1 MKPTRLPRLLFLLLP
16 VACSDASVEP
26 LSPAASPPTSSQL
39 YVTEPGFQIDLWAGD
54 EVRAADMLP
63 LRRALNASVER
74 WEGILAPSDPWDVH
88 SGNIFCMIDE
98 ERYRWI
104 PGGLIDDLAIIV
116 VVEEVDGVGGTVA
129 SAGPCV
135 TRYRGFLPPWITPPM
150 DFMPVLGIMI
160 FDGADVRASTST
172 DLEDTVT
179 HELAHVLGLG
189 TAGWTT
195 MRLLHEPATP
205 FSATYQDTY
214 FSGAN
219 AIQAFMAAGGNLYPW
234 NIVPVENS
242 GILGST
248 NGHWRESV
256 MHGEM
261 MTPYKSPGRDPI
273 SAITLGSLVDLGY
286 SVDWSRAD
294 RYVLPDRA
302 PDMDLGDREVHQD
315 ILEIP
320 LMTVDRVGIV
330 RTSPGPVR

>member
-1 MKPTRLPRLLFLLLP
+1 MKPTKPLLHLLLLP
-16 VACSDASVEP
+16 LLLSCSDAPAEP
-26 LSPAASPPTSSQL
+26 PPPASSPTSAQFSA
-39 YVTEPGFQIDLWAGD
+39 TEDGFQIDLWLGD
-54 EVRAADMLP
+54 DVQAAPMLP
-63 LRRALNASVER
+63 LRRALIAGAEK

-104 PGGLIDDLAIIV
+104 PGGLIDDLAVIV
-116 VVEEVDGVGGTVA
+116 VAEDVDGAGGVIA

-135 TRYRGFLPPWITPPM
+135 TRYRGFLPPWTTLPM

-160 FDGADVRASTST
+160 FDRADVLVSTAGE
-172 DLEDTVT
+172 LEDTVI
-179 HELAHVLGLG
+179 HELGHVLGLG
-189 TAGWTT
+189 SAGWAT
-195 MRLLHEPATP
+195 MRLLHEPATR

-219 AIQAFMAAGGNLYPW
+219 AIRAFLAAGGDTYPW

-242 GILGST
+242 GISGST

-256 MHGEM
+256 MQREM
-261 MTPYKSPGRDPI
+261 MTPYSSPGRDPI

-286 SVDWSRAD
+286 SVDWSKAD
-294 RYVLPDRA
+294 RYVLPTGS
-302 PDMDLGDREVHQD
+302 PDMDMGEREPHHD

-320 LMTVDRVGIV
+320 LMTVDRAGTVQ
-330 RTSPGPVR
+330 TLPGPVR